1 MQDTAGPPG
10 IHVAVDYRGDM
21 SKLEAQ
27 RAMRAARYDA
37 AHATPSTRTKA
48 ADGGAAPVARPARS
62 RAASASAPVATT
74 GPKDVPSASPAAS
87 VELCGHRSSIGG
99 KVCKRP
105 AGHTETTHRYT

>member
-1 MQDTAGPPG
+1 
-10 IHVAVDYRGDM
+10 M

-37 AHATPSTRTKA
+37 AHAAPSTRTKA
-48 ADGGAAPVARPARS
+48 ADGAAAPVARATRP
-62 RAASASAPVATT
+62 RAATASAPVSTT
-74 GPKDVPSASPAAS
+74 GPADALPASTSAS

>member
-1 MQDTAGPPG
+1 VQDTAGAPG
-10 IHVAVDYRGDM
+10 IHVAVDYRGGM

-37 AHATPSTRTKA
+37 AHAAPSARTKA
-48 ADGGAAPVARPARS
+48 ADAAAPATRPART
-62 RAASASAPVATT
+62 RAAAASARAVTT
-74 GPKDVPSASPAAS
+74 GPTDTLAPTTSAS

>member
-1 MQDTAGPPG
+1 MQDTAQAPG
-10 IHVAVDYRGDM
+10 IHVAVDYRGGM

-37 AHATPSTRTKA
+37 AHAAPSTRTKA
-48 ADGGAAPVARPARS
+48 ADGAAPVTRPARS
-62 RAASASAPVATT
+62 RAAAASTPAATT
-74 GPKDVPSASPAAS
+74 GPTDAPAASASAS